1 MHKEWCGKSC
11 ADCATS
17 CRLDES
23 MPCSPDCEFLGENG
37 ETDSPECQSCDAL
50 LECIVPVS
58 FDGHIVV
65 RATSAETARDQVK
78 ACELHSLTRVVP
90 SLKVCKMHPD
100 EIMQRAD
107 GSWAVEDAEATE

>member
-11 ADCATS
+11 ADCETS

-50 LECIVPVS
+50 LEYIVPVS
-58 FDGHIVV
+58 FDGHIVI
-65 RATSAETARDQVK
+65 RATSAEIARD
-78 ACELHSLTRVVP
+78 
-90 SLKVCKMHPD
+90 KVCKMRPD
-100 EIMQRAD
+100 EIMRRAD